1 MAKVIE
7 FVKESGGLN
16 YAITMMRDYHQKALT
31 ILMEFEDSEARNA
44 LKKMI
49 DFVIE
54 RKQ

>member
-1 MAKVIE
+1 
-7 FVKESGGLN
+7 
-16 YAITMMRDYHQKALT
+16 MMIDGIIIFYQYQLT
-31 ILMEFEDSEARNA
+31 ILMEFEDSEARNS